1 MLLVSGV
8 ARVEADGSF
17 HAWCG
22 RSGRVVPARW
32 RGWPSGVVCV
42 SVEKRGGECY
52 SSRCSIR
59 FFETFASVISSGI
72 QSGLS
77 SGASSFHAQ
86 PS

>member
-1 MLLVSGV
+1 
-8 ARVEADGSF
+8 VEADASF

-22 RSGRVVPARW
+22 RSGRVVPAQW
-32 RGWPSGVVCV
+32 RGSPSDVVCV
-42 SVEKRGGECY
+42 SVEKGGRGY

-59 FFETFASVISSGI
+59 FFETLASVISSGI

-77 SGASSFHAQ
+77 SGASSFHAH